1 MKFEV
6 NKHYDLFGYDVVLI
20 NDSKSSSPWFRITKK
35 DFSFRIDFAIDQNFL
50 KNMDSTEMRKLE
62 RLFREL
68 ENYAKFNDIEIQEDD
83 E

>member
-1 MKFEV
+1 MKFKV

-20 NDSKSSSPWFRITKK
+20 EDHKFGSPLFRISKEV
-35 DFSFRIDFAIDQNFL
+35 FSSHIDIAVDQNFL

-68 ENYAKFNDIEIQEDD
+68 ENYAKFDAIEKQEDD

>member
-1 MKFEV
+1 MKFEA

-20 NDSKSSSPWFRITKK
+20 EDHKLSSSLFRISK
-35 DFSFRIDFAIDQNFL
+35 DDSGFIIDIAVDQNFL

-68 ENYAKFNDIEIQEDD
+68 ENYAKFDSIEKQEDN

>member
-1 MKFEV
+1 MKFKA

-20 NDSKSSSPWFRITKK
+20 EDHKLGSPLFRISKE
-35 DFSFRIDFAIDQNFL
+35 DFSFHIDIAVDQNFL

-68 ENYAKFNDIEIQEDD
+68 ENYAKFDAIEKQEDD